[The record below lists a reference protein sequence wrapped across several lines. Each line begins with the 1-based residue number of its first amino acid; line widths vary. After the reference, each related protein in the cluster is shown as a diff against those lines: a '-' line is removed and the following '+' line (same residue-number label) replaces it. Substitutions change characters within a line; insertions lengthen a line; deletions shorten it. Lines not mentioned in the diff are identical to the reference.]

1 MINLRRVSKSRHAVW
16 FPLLGLAFFAGSL
29 LPSLQTFGTQFGGLP
44 SRPFD
49 ALAVGAVALQSL
61 SLAGARRWPVAV
73 LALVAAG
80 FAIDQLCGYHS
91 FAGSALP
98 VAVLNAGWRA
108 DRGRRAAAIAF
119 TVAYLLFVAA
129 FPLRGGGES
138 AAGVAAFYLSLVVVW
153 GIGAWLRSTRA
164 AEVERRRRVA
174 EETRA
179 AERARIARELHD
191 VVTHHV
197 TAMVV
202 QTESA
207 RYLTGDRLGQ
217 TLSTVTDTGRQAIAE
232 LRNLLDVLN
241 PGPHKDLGLDTLVEQ
256 TRRAGQPVEFTEV
269 GTPAESG
276 AVPVVYRVVQEA
288 LTNALKHAPG
298 SPTSVQV
305 RHGEEDI
312 TVEVRTDSEAD
323 LAVRGSGRG
332 LAGLRDRVDDVGGDF
347 SAGRGEG
354 GGFCVRAR
362 IPA

>member
-1 MINLRRVSKSRHAVW
+1 MINLLRVSRARHAVW
-16 FPLLGLAFFAGSL
+16 FPLLGLVLFAGSL

-61 SLAGARRWPVAV
+61 SLAGCRRWPIAV
-73 LALVAAG
+73 LALVSAG

-108 DRGRRAAAIAF
+108 DRGRRAAAVGF

-153 GIGAWLRSTRA
+153 GIGGWLRSTRA
-164 AEVERRRRVA
+164 AEAERRRRVA

-207 RYLTGDRLGQ
+207 RYLTGERLDQ
-217 TLSTVTDTGRQAIAE
+217 TLATVGGTGRQAIAE

-241 PGPHKDLGLDTLVEQ
+241 PGVQPALGLDTLVEQ

-269 GTPAESG
+269 GTPAKSEV
-276 AVPVVYRVVQEA
+276 AYRVVQEA

-298 SPTSVQV
+298 RPTSVEV
-305 RHGEEDI
+305 RHGEDDI
-312 TVEVRTDSEAD
+312 TVEVRTESEVD
-323 LAVRGSGRG
+323 LAVGGSGRG
-332 LAGLRDRVDDVGGDF
+332 LAGLRDRVGDVGGDF
-347 SAGRGEG
+347 AAGRGES